1 MYKVIDIH
9 VSQILNTDLDS
20 LKAAN
25 LVLKMSEI
33 KCENVLKTLS
43 KSLQRLIEVM
53 PDQHKDVRDKL
64 RLLKFE

>member
-1 MYKVIDIH
+1 MLQKYKYTSQFLTSMYKVIDIH

-33 KCENVLKTLS
+33 KY
-43 KSLQRLIEVM
+43 I
-53 PDQHKDVRDKL
+53 
-64 RLLKFE
+64 